1 MGQISRHEVATLLGT
16 FKSQVLGMA
25 KPAMGNEDT
34 IFQASNLVEHEL
46 NSTTGAPSVLL
57 RNYARVMKHY
67 NELPKDIGN
76 IQLANQAMWSVS
88 KGVDPTRA
96 IKRARTDI
104 ENRKKQELADRKA
117 FIKNGGIKGK
127 AAALATTQ
135 FSPVPTE

>member
-1 MGQISRHEVATLLGT
+1 MGQISRHEVAAVLST
-16 FKSQVLGMA
+16 FKNHVTDMA
-25 KPAMGNEDT
+25 PPAMSKDNAHLQGV
-34 IFQASNLVEHEL
+34 QLVEHEF

-67 NELPKDIGN
+67 NELPKDAGN
-76 IQLANQAMWSVS
+76 VPLANQALWSVS
-88 KGVDPTRA
+88 KGIDPTRA

-135 FSPVPTE
+135 FSSVPVE